1 MEQLPIILITIF
13 FCLNI
18 LSYLSLIFKRSS
30 LEIVN
35 DMGIGWSLSNTFDS
49 YGIGINIT
57 YPDEQITLWGNTVP
71 TKDLFKKIKK
81 FGFKTIRFP
90 VTWMHFMNEGGIVN
104 PVWMLR
110 VKEVV
115 NWIIELNMYCILNI
129 HHDSSSP
136 NWLSKG
142 EEEKE
147 KFIILWQQI
156 SEEFKDYDDHLIFEC
171 MNDLLTNSYYN
182 YNFTLIYLFNQAF
195 IDTIRNSTNQN
206 KGRLLI
212 LSGVNK
218 ELALTCSSEYIIPN
232 DPYNKFA
239 ISIHYF
245 LPTKFAVEPDHNPW
259 TYIDSNG
266 QKQIVPPM
274 TKWGYDTDYKEMLT
288 NFETL
293 RTTYVDK
300 GIPVII
306 TEVGVLT
313 EEEKEPDSIREYLFA
328 HFSFSRDYEGIMSC
342 LWDNSN
348 KNVGDMNYYD
358 RINNK
363 FFDEQIGEN
372 FKKIARGKYIKTTD
386 YFIISNIDTV
396 YTPNSE
402 GYMEIIF
409 GLKKAVKVILNV
421 NILIK
426 YISAVGFGIVSQD
439 KNGNW
444 IGDILYGEEGK
455 KQYDGSYTYTVDISN
470 RNYYDYVQIQKWWG
484 NENIIFNYFSLEF
497 NMSHKFFDYNL
508 YKSSLYYL

>member
-1 MEQLPIILITIF
+1 M
-13 FCLNI
+13 
-18 LSYLSLIFKRSS
+18 
-30 LEIVN
+30 
-35 DMGIGWSLSNTFDS
+35 
-49 YGIGINIT
+49 
-57 YPDEQITLWGNTVP
+57 
-71 TKDLFKKIKK
+71 
-81 FGFKTIRFP
+81 
-90 VTWMHFMNEGGIVN
+90 
-104 PVWMLR
+104 
-110 VKEVV
+110 
-115 NWIIELNMYCILNI
+115 
-129 HHDSSSP
+129 
-136 NWLSKG
+136 
-142 EEEKE
+142 
-147 KFIILWQQI
+147 
-156 SEEFKDYDDHLIFEC
+156 
-171 MNDLLTNSYYN
+171 
-182 YNFTLIYLFNQAF
+182 
-195 IDTIRNSTNQN
+195 
-206 KGRLLI
+206 
-212 LSGVNK
+212 
-218 ELALTCSSEYIIPN
+218 
-232 DPYNKFA
+232 
-239 ISIHYF
+239 
-245 LPTKFAVEPDHNPW
+245 PTKFAVEPDHNPW

-455 KQYDGSYTYTVDISN
+455 KQYDGSYTYSVDISN

-484 NENIIFNYFSLEF
+484 HENIIFNYFSLEF

-508 YKSSLYYL
+508 YKSSLYNL